1 MKIALQLYSIKDEME
16 KDFMGTLEK
25 VAKMGYQGVEFAG
38 YGGYTAGQI
47 KAKLD
52 ELGISAAGSHISLD
66 ALRADAAGVAD
77 FAQEIGAYSVVCPYI
92 QMNSKE
98 GWIEAAKELNEYGK
112 IMHEKGIVFGY
123 HNHAHEFETFDGVCA
138 LDLLFEH
145 SDPRYVTC
153 QFDTYWVL
161 KGGKVPQEY
170 IAKYKGRC
178 PTIHVKDMGKDG
190 TTDTEVGTGCIDFQK
205 VFEAAGNVQ
214 WFILEQEDFTRSPLE
229 SVQIGCDMMKQYAE
243 K

>member
-1 MKIALQLYSIKDEME
+1 M
-16 KDFMGTLEK
+16 
-25 VAKMGYQGVEFAG
+25 
-38 YGGYTAGQI
+38 
-47 KAKLD
+47 
-52 ELGISAAGSHISLD
+52 
-66 ALRADAAGVAD
+66 AD
-77 FAQEIGAYSVVCPYI
+77 FAQEIGAYSVVCPGV

-98 GWIEAAKELNEYGK
+98 GWTTVAKELNEYGK

-170 IAKYKGRC
+170 IAKYQGRC
-178 PTIHVKDMGKDG
+178 PTIHVKDISK
-190 TTDTEVGTGCIDFQK
+190 
-205 VFEAAGNVQ
+205 AALRIRK
-214 WFILEQEDFTRSPLE
+214 WEREKLILRRYL
-229 SVQIGCDMMKQYAE
+229 KQRE
-243 K
+243 MCSGLF